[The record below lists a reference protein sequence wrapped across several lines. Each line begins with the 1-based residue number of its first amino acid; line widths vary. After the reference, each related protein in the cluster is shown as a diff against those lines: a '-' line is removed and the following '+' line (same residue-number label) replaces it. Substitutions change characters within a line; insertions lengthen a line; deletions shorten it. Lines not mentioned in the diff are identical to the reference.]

1 MSLLQ
6 MSFLG
11 AIFIIAVVIIRA
23 LAINKLPKKTFL
35 ILWEIVL
42 LRLLIPFSIPSTLS
56 VYSFISQYTLNNTF
70 SRMQVD
76 NIIPAIQ
83 GKPFELIGEFPQAYV
98 SDISSV
104 SIWLVIWLIGT
115 TICIG
120 FFAISYLRCRFEFH
134 ASLPVQNDFI
144 KQWLMNHQLRRTISI
159 RQSDKISAPLTYGIF
174 NPVIL
179 MPKKT
184 DWKNTSLLQYVFA
197 HEYVHI
203 CRFDTIMKLIITFV
217 LCIHWF
223 NPFVWVMYILFNCD
237 IELACDE
244 RVVQQFG
251 ETSKSSYALVLINME
266 AKKSGLLPFCN
277 SFSKNAIEERITAI
291 MKIKQTS
298 KFAILIA
305 ASLIICMTTAFA
317 TSAANNTINE
327 TTPQYETIDIKQLSL
342 QPGLH
347 EEYGRYSF
355 KKGDIISVDINWNEA
370 GNVYFAIGKDF
381 GDFRGLESSGRNST
395 SLNTAIEVKEDGEYY
410 IFLGIQGTENK
421 GADEITGEII
431 YPIN

>member
-6 MSFLG
+6 MSFFG

-42 LRLLIPFSIPSTLS
+42 LRLLIPFSIPSMLS
-56 VYSFISQYTLNNTF
+56 VYSFISPYAPNNTF
-70 SRMQVD
+70 AGMQVD

-83 GKPFELIGEFPQAYV
+83 GKPLELIGESSQAYV
-98 SDISSV
+98 NDVSSL
-104 SIWLVIWLIGT
+104 SIWFVIWLIGAI
-115 TICIG
+115 ICIV
-120 FFAISYLRCRFEFH
+120 FFAISYLHCRCEFH
-134 ASLPVQNDFI
+134 ASFPIQNDFV

-179 MPKKT
+179 VPKKT
-184 DWKNTSLLQYVFA
+184 DWKDTNLLKYVLS

-203 CRFDTIMKLIITFV
+203 CQCDTIVKLIITFV

-223 NPFVWVMYILFNCD
+223 NPFVWVMYILFNRD

-244 RVVQQFG
+244 RVVRQFG
-251 ETSKSSYALVLINME
+251 ETSKSSYALVLIKME
-266 AKKSGLLPFCN
+266 AKKSGLLPLCN

-291 MKIKQTS
+291 MKIKRTS

-305 ASLIICMTTAFA
+305 TSLVICMTTVFA
-317 TSAANNTINE
+317 TSAANE
-327 TTPQYETIDIKQLSL
+327 TTSQYETIDIKQLSL
-342 QPGLH
+342 QPGSH
-347 EEYGRYSF
+347 QEYGQHSF
-355 KKGDIISVDINWNEA
+355 KKGDIISVDISWNKS
-370 GNVYFAIGKDF
+370 GNVYFAIGKEF
-381 GDFRGLESSGRNST
+381 GDFRGLESSGRSNT

-421 GADEITGEII
+421 NVDEIMGEIT
-431 YPIN
+431 YPVD